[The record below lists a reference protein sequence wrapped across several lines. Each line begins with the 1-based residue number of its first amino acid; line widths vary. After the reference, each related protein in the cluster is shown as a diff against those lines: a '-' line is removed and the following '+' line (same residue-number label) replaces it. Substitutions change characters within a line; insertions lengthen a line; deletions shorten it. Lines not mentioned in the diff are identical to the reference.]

1 MEPEGNQS
9 KAARTGR
16 FLGVVLIILGIMML
30 LARLAS
36 FAVGPLA
43 ARSVDRA
50 IRHDVDRVT
59 REVSRAREVARE
71 AADEVGRI
79 DVEPPVVRV
88 APVAPV
94 PPVPPTL
101 PFHPTPRLWW
111 HMPGRRAL
119 TAFLLLIVAYLV
131 LRRRGNRAPVAVPA
145 NTPETDRPPAV

>member
-1 MEPEGNQS
+1 MEPEGNQN

-16 FLGVVLIILGIMML
+16 FLGVVLIILGTMML
-30 LARLAS
+30 LARLVS
-36 FAVGPLA
+36 FAAGPLA
-43 ARSVDRA
+43 ARSINRA

-59 REVSRAREVARE
+59 REAAQVAV
-71 AADEVGRI
+71 EVGRI

-88 APVAPV
+88 APVPPV
-94 PPVPPTL
+94 PPVPPIP

-131 LRRRGNRAPVAVPA
+131 LRRGNNRAPVAVPA
-145 NTPETDRPPAV
+145 NAPETDRPPAV